1 MVPLAGRLLFY
12 RWPEEDASLTD
23 APWGVY
29 NVVRR
34 CEQHIVYFTI
44 PQGGSRASND
54 PHGPEQGTA
63 CAQYNLSVG
72 ILGQAPTLLQLRLR
86 TADGCHGTRLLR
98 LHGLSRLLHRP
109 TVPTKT
115 K

>member
-23 APWGVY
+23 APRGVY

-54 PHGPEQGTA
+54 THGPEQGTA
-63 CAQYNLSVG
+63 CAQYNLS
-72 ILGQAPTLLQLRLR
+72 APTPGEASVAEEALR
-86 TADGCHGTRLLR
+86 RLLGAGPM
-98 LHGLSRLLHRP
+98 LCKQDAGGTPHAAVAWVALS
-109 TVPTKT
+109 T
-115 K
+115 

>member
-12 RWPEEDASLTD
+12 RWPEQDASLTD
-23 APWGVY
+23 APWGVH

-34 CEQHIVYFTI
+34 CELHIVYFTI

-63 CAQYNLSVG
+63 CAQYNLS
-72 ILGQAPTLLQLRLR
+72 APT
-86 TADGCHGTRLLR
+86 
-98 LHGLSRLLHRP
+98 P
-109 TVPTKT
+109 
-115 K
+115 